1 MAPEPRVIL
10 VVEDEPT
17 DVMLLRRAFSRTG
30 TRSQLYSVSDGDLAV
45 AYLAGEGVYADRVQ
59 HPMPDLVLLDL
70 KLPRRSGFEVLAWVR
85 RHARLGSLPAIM
97 LTSSRERID
106 VDKAYALGAN
116 SYFAK
121 PVSFDELV
129 ELVRVF
135 ERYWIQLSELPSL
148 NSAT

>member
-1 MAPEPRVIL
+1 MLSEPRVIL
-10 VVEDEPT
+10 VVEDEPS

-30 TRSQLYSVSDGDLAV
+30 TRSQILSVGDGDLAV
-45 AYLAGEGVYADRVQ
+45 AYLAGEGVYADRAQ

-70 KLPRRSGFEVLAWVR
+70 KLPRRSGFEVLDWVR
-85 RHARLGSLPAIM
+85 HHALLGSLPAIM

-121 PVSFDELV
+121 PGTFDELV

-135 ERYWIQLSELPSL
+135 ERYWMQLSELPRLRPVS
-148 NSAT
+148 